1 VQELGPKDDGVAQ
14 EKCAKTRTLHV
25 RLVLVFVEVLVK
37 GGGPLLITLGLD
49 VFFIILAH
57 APKRLLIKINPDEIP
72 RVLGYTPTSRVDVA
86 LSTFKE

>member
-1 VQELGPKDDGVAQ
+1 VS
-14 EKCAKTRTLHV
+14 
-25 RLVLVFVEVLVK
+25 LVLVFVEVLVK

-72 RVLGYTPTSRVDVA
+72 RVLGYTP
-86 LSTFKE
+86 LSVPTLHFVSQKRTPDWNRRPSKIS